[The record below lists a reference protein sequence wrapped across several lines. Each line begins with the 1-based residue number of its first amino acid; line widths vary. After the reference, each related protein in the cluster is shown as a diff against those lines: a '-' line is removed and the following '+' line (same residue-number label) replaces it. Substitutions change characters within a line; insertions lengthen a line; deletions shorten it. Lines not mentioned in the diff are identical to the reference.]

1 MTDQGGQC
9 AIFSLVH
16 LCSRSWLVTRRA
28 NVCAL
33 PQLEPNSL
41 SRGLHF
47 FTLQNTGAHGAHSAP
62 RTTFCR
68 EKVRG
73 KVRMFARTSVLDG
86 RSVRRSRS
94 SLKLLITR
102 LASSEIES
110 YEIATARS
118 ERSEDE
124 KE

>member
-1 MTDQGGQC
+1 MGDFF
-9 AIFSLVH
+9 IFLSYRYIH
-16 LCSRSWLVTRRA
+16 LSRSWLVTRRA

-33 PQLEPNSL
+33 PQLEAAEFT
-41 SRGLHF
+41 SRGLPF

-73 KVRMFARTSVLDG
+73 KVRMLARTSVLDG

-118 ERSEDE
+118 ERSED
-124 KE
+124 